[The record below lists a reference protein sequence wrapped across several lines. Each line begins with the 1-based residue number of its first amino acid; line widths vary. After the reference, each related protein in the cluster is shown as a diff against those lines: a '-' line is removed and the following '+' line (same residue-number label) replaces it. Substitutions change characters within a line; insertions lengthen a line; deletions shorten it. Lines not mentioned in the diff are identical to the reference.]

1 MQLEDA
7 NMRIYTMDIQD
18 GKERRGIQ
26 GNNSCKLPTVTENYG
41 LHIQKNQHTPSRKIL
56 RPIQRP
62 AGNAGITIKSQK
74 YFHLKFQQKQ
84 WRTEESVSARLSCS
98 KKNS

>member
-41 LHIQKNQHTPSRKIL
+41 LHIQKNQHTPSRKNTEAYTKAYTKACRKCWYYNKISKIFSSEISAEAMEN
-56 RPIQRP
+56 R
-62 AGNAGITIKSQK
+62 GISECPT
-74 YFHLKFQQKQ
+74 
-84 WRTEESVSARLSCS
+84 
-98 KKNS
+98 